1 MQSITGTRI
10 ELLARRTQLQL
21 AQQGYELLEQKRTA
35 LMHELVKM
43 LDRVIEETH
52 NLEQSLNQARQA
64 MAWAETL
71 AGPAAVT
78 NAAMAVRDEFTLHI
92 ETVKLMGVE
101 IPDIEQRHV
110 ARSALGRGYSITGT
124 SSAIDEAALAFED
137 VVETII
143 KQAESELR
151 LKRLLDEIQRTSRRL
166 NALENILI
174 PRLQREI
181 DYIEMSLNEQER
193 QDQYRFRLAK
203 RLLARRH
210 MKEF

>member
-10 ELLARRTQLQL
+10 ELLTRRTQLQL

-35 LMHELVKM
+35 LMRELVKM
-43 LDRVIEETH
+43 VDLVIEETN
-52 NLEQSLNQARQA
+52 NLEESLYQARQA
-64 MAWAETL
+64 MARAETL

-78 NAAMAVRDEFTLHI
+78 NATMAARDEFTLHI

-101 IPDIEQRHV
+101 IPDIEQRRV
-110 ARSALGRGYSITGT
+110 ARSALGRGYSITAT

-137 VVETII
+137 TVETII

-166 NALENILI
+166 NALEHILI

-210 MKEF
+210 VK